1 MLVAVA
7 CLILTSCAGHP
18 DVPSSS
24 KEAKSLPA
32 IFPDY
37 CNVTVP
43 YNIAPLNF
51 MLPADEFNA
60 CVARISTPDGQQET
74 YGDGLKVRIPE
85 SEWHEMLSAAKG
97 KNIKVEVWGQKKDD
111 EWLSFTPFNIYVAQE
126 PIDDYIS
133 YRLIEPSYVAWT
145 FMEIAQRNLT
155 SFEETQ
161 IFNNEITMNDRAKGQ
176 CINCHSY
183 QNYKTDNMLFH
194 VRLSNAGTVIVNDGK
209 VSRVNL
215 KRDYTISG
223 GVYPSWHPT
232 AKLVAFST
240 NLTRQAFHT
249 QNPNKIEVYD
259 LKSDLIL
266 YDVET
271 DSVQVVSNDSTL
283 LEVYPTWSPDG
294 KYLYYCKSVPLP
306 EEMRDKDIRTTYPK
320 VQYNLYRR
328 SFDVA
333 THGFGDEELV
343 FDAASIDKSVTLPR
357 ISPDGHYILFAIGQY
372 GCFHIRHN
380 DGDIACMSLDQE
392 LPLTQ
397 SLDMTKVNREGR
409 PDSYPSWSSNG
420 HWIMVAS
427 RREDGNFCRVYFA
440 YFHDGK
446 AEKAFMLPQEDPEH
460 NTFLLKSYNR
470 PEFMSSARYSTSS
483 LNETYTLYIYAP
495 FRCGSPPL
503 LRTGIPAS
511 SALSGAVPA
520 FPLRQHLR
528 VGYHQTTRWHFRPVR
543 TLLDAVLP
551 VCMGGRTDHC
561 CSALSSTATDAPF
574 HERRLALWAELCAF
588 MPALALPAR

>member
-1 MLVAVA
+1 MAISVMKFNHKKIMNRRIHSYTLLLAA
-7 CLILTSCAGHP
+7 TLLFWSSCANHP

-24 KEAKSLPA
+24 KEAKCLPA

-43 YNIAPLNF
+43 CNIAPLNF
-51 MLPADEFNA
+51 MLPIDEYEE
-60 CVARISTPDGQQET
+60 CVARLTTPDGQQQT
-74 YGDGLKVRIPE
+74 YGRGVKVQIPE
-85 SEWHEMLSAAKG
+85 QEWRAMLDASKG
-97 KNIKVEVWGQKKDD
+97 KSIKVEVWGQQKG
-111 EWLSFTPFNIYVAQE
+111 EWLAFNPFEIRIAEE
-126 PIDDYIS
+126 PIDEYIS

-155 SFEETQ
+155 TFEETQ
-161 IFNNEITMNDRAKGQ
+161 IFNNEITMNNNKIGQ

-194 VRLSNAGTVIVNDGK
+194 VRLANSGTVLVNDGK
-209 VSRVNL
+209 ISRVNL
-215 KRDYTISG
+215 KRDYTISS

-232 AKLVAFST
+232 AKLIAFST
-240 NLTRQAFHT
+240 NKTRQGFHT
-249 QNPNKIEVYD
+249 LNPNRLEVYD
-259 LKSDLIL
+259 LESDLIL

-271 DSVQVVSNDSTL
+271 DSVQVISNDSTL

-294 KYLYYCKSVPLP
+294 KFLYYCKSVPLP

-343 FDAASIDKSVTLPR
+343 YDAASNDKSVTLPR
-357 ISPDGHYILFAIGQY
+357 VSPDGHYLLFAIGQY

-380 DGDIACMSLDQE
+380 DGDIVCM
-392 LPLTQ
+392 PLNQ
-397 SLDMTKVNREGR
+397 DSIAAHADNPSFLDMTNVNSEGR

-427 RREDGNFCRVYFA
+427 RREDGNYCRVYFS
-440 YFHDGK
+440 YFNNGK

-470 PEFMSSARYSTSS
+470 PEFMV
-483 LNETYTLYIYAP
+483 E
-495 FRCGSPPL
+495 
-503 LRTGIPAS
+503 
-511 SALSGAVPA
+511 
-520 FPLRQHLR
+520 
-528 VGYHQTTRWHFRPVR
+528 PVKISI
-543 TLLDAVLP
+543 DEFSKVFDP
-551 VCMGGRTDHC
+551 
-561 CSALSSTATDAPF
+561 
-574 HERRLALWAELCAF
+574 
-588 MPALALPAR
+588 